1 LTWLCLNSN
10 PGHFGYFTFILVSF
24 GKSSLL
30 VSWCAGGKCGMAG
43 TDEDHGRSR
52 RLGAKDRRWS
62 HRSSTQWP
70 DDREVE

>member
-1 LTWLCLNSN
+1 
-10 PGHFGYFTFILVSF
+10 
-24 GKSSLL
+24 
-30 VSWCAGGKCGMAG
+30 MAG
-43 TDEDHGRSR
+43 TDEDHGMSR